1 MGCCPTLGR
10 WLGCALCATYRSA
23 TCRSSPASVSQNS
36 ALTKLHLSGNG
47 VAEHTLRTIGTCCL
61 TAACCCHNTPFGSTD
76 STPTRA
82 VAAPDSCLESNKNG
96 TPIHAPQEVQ
106 EVIKAQ
112 VDKFASA
119 AREKQNR
126 MAAVMRERE
135 ETKETIG
142 GERSTSTSD
151 SRQGQRGV

>member
-1 MGCCPTLGR
+1 M
-10 WLGCALCATYRSA
+10 
-23 TCRSSPASVSQNS
+23 SQNS

-135 ETKETIG
+135 ETLKAELEAAVARAAELQRKLTDVQG
-142 GERSTSTSD
+142 SNEALQSQLEVRYS
-151 SRQGQRGV
+151 SRRACGALRR